1 MAYDK
6 NIPDVLQLLRLDLGN
21 VDYTVPSDTTI
32 ARYTIVGDYFPR
44 YCIAD
49 VTDDAD
55 TMDIQG
61 AIEETMHTILDYGGT
76 PEDLRTA
83 MGLVPEAEIDSDII
97 ESGEYVPV
105 DLGYCLD
112 GQLTGFEVLP
122 LDECDIKDMLNGH
135 QIENVMTALNNL
147 PLNLRLP
154 AAKVLSQ
161 GDYTEWQAYQ
171 ICKAF
176 EVGVDA
182 DVIAER
188 IANPVL
194 NHAQMREL
202 RRIAVH
208 TDFADHDASPYK
220 KDVFKTL
227 SNGEYTAE
235 HLHQAREL
243 MKTTAIHDIVF
254 PHDWLK
260 LDSRQMEVVR
270 HALKSDVPMD
280 ALEEYADGTY
290 TADHMNVITM
300 ALTEG
305 IPAPPVPEHV
315 SDRTAA
321 IADDLILSSRCPI
334 VESMRYQGSA
344 GYAPGSD
351 RILIAPRETF
361 LSDETFTRVLLH
373 EMTHSTGHSSALNR
387 GCNTNFGSPEYAQEE
402 LVAELGSLFLSADLG
417 IQNTD
422 YEGEHY
428 ENHVSYLQSWMHALE
443 DDPSYLFKAAAK
455 ADKAGT
461 LIIGRYNDVL
471 EKRRDRDVERAPE
484 KVSLKGEVTAMKDAA
499 KSHDEQAKAPEIAV
513 SAR

>member
-1 MAYDK
+1 M
-6 NIPDVLQLLRLDLGN
+6 L
-21 VDYTVPSDTTI
+21 
-32 ARYTIVGDYFPR
+32 
-44 YCIAD
+44 
-49 VTDDAD
+49 
-55 TMDIQG
+55 QG
-61 AIEETMHTILDYGGT
+61 AGLDTILPRPRRNDSVGSFFLQPPKIGVRWPAT
-76 PEDLRTA
+76 RVDIMMPSADAERTEMKEQKKSKSLEIVEKQRA
-83 MGLVPEAEIDSDII
+83 LVVEKII
-97 ESGEYVPV
+97 E
-105 DLGYCLD
+105 DMKRD
-112 GQLTGFEVLP
+112 GLHWSEP
-122 LDECDIKDMLNGH
+122 YI
-135 QIENVMTALNNL
+135 
-147 PLNLRLP
+147 PS
-154 AAKVLSQ
+154 LSPH
-161 GDYTEWQAYQ
+161 
-171 ICKAF
+171 
-176 EVGVDA
+176 
-182 DVIAER
+182 
-188 IANPVL
+188 NPVSGTVYQGGNRFHL
-194 NHAQMREL
+194 GFVGYMRGFTDNRWCTFNQIRDSGWHLKKGAKAALIEKWREFSIKEENKDTGEKEVTGHYL
-202 RRIAVH
+202 RCVGYWNV
-208 TDFADHDASPYK
+208 FNAS
-220 KDVFKTL
+220 
-227 SNGEYTAE
+227 E
-235 HLHQAREL
+235 
-243 MKTTAIHDIVF
+243 I
-254 PHDWLK
+254 
-260 LDSRQMEVVR
+260 
-270 HALKSDVPMD
+270 
-280 ALEEYADGTY
+280 
-290 TADHMNVITM
+290 
-300 ALTEG
+300 EG

-373 EMTHSTGHSSALNR
+373 EMTHSTGHPSALNR
-387 GCNTNFGSPEYAQEE
+387 GCNTDFGSPEYAQEE

-484 KVSLKGEVTAMKDAA
+484 KVSLKGEATAMKDAA